1 LLVPFSAG
9 SFRTLRLPPF
19 DGSSEEPLRLVRITA
34 GALLLF
40 GTVVAILLALSGI
53 APRALQLIGM
63 FWAVYGF
70 VVGITSG
77 VLEPVIDGVARALSD
92 WGLIR
97 GGGGWS
103 AIESMA
109 ARGRLE
115 EAAEAYLS
123 RARDPRERV
132 TATLR
137 RAALLAGPMRQPET
151 AAMELERLQAQDL
164 APQDDLRVGLALV
177 DLYDRRLDDPGR
189 AMAELRRLI
198 DRHPGERDVSQ
209 WRRALALMKAE
220 RFKETKGSIP

>member
-1 LLVPFSAG
+1 
-9 SFRTLRLPPF
+9 LRLPPF

-63 FWAVYGF
+63 FWAIYGF

-77 VLEPVIDGVARALSD
+77 VLEPVIDGVARALTD
-92 WGLIR
+92 WGLMR
-97 GGGGWS
+97 AGGGWS
-103 AIESMA
+103 AIEAMA
-109 ARGRLE
+109 ARGQLE
-115 EAAEAYLS
+115 EAAEAYRS
-123 RARDPRERV
+123 RAADPRERV

-151 AAMELERLQAQDL
+151 AAVELEDLQRRPL
-164 APQDDLRVGLALV
+164 APHDDLRVGIALV
-177 DLYDRRLDDPGR
+177 DLYDRRLGDPGR
-189 AMAELRRLI
+189 AMTELRRLI
-198 DRHPGERDVSQ
+198 DRHPDGQGVSQ

-220 RFKETKGSIP
+220 RFKETKGSAP

>member
-1 LLVPFSAG
+1 MPFSAG

-40 GTVVAILLALSGI
+40 GTVVAIVLALSGI

-63 FWAVYGF
+63 FWAIYGF

-151 AAMELERLQAQDL
+151 AAMELERLQAQEL
-164 APQDDLRVGLALV
+164 APQEDLRVGLALV

>member
-1 LLVPFSAG
+1 LLVTFSAG
-9 SFRTLRLPPF
+9 RFRTLRLPPF

-53 APRALQLIGM
+53 APRALQLIGI
-63 FWAVYGF
+63 FWAIYGF
-70 VVGITSG
+70 VAGITSG
-77 VLEPVIDGVARALSD
+77 VLEPVIDGVARALAD

-97 GGGGWS
+97 VGGGWS
-103 AIESMA
+103 AIETLV

-115 EAAEAYLS
+115 EAAEAYRS
-123 RARDPRERV
+123 RAGDPRERV

-151 AAMELERLQAQDL
+151 AVVELEGLKEHEL
-164 APQDDLRVGLALV
+164 APPEDLRVGLALV
-177 DLYDRRLDDPGR
+177 DLYDRRLDDAGR

-198 DRHPGERDVSQ
+198 DRHPGERDVGR
-209 WRRALALMKAE
+209 WRRVLALMKAE
-220 RFKETKGSIP
+220 RFKETKGSLS

>member
-1 LLVPFSAG
+1 MPFSAG

-177 DLYDRRLDDPGR
+177 DLYDRRLDEPGR

-209 WRRALALMKAE
+209 WRRALALMKSE

>member
-1 LLVPFSAG
+1 MPFSAG

-220 RFKETKGSIP
+220 RFKETKGRIP

>member
-1 LLVPFSAG
+1 MPFSAG

-40 GTVVAILLALSGI
+40 GTVVAIVLALSGI

-63 FWAVYGF
+63 FWAIYGF

-97 GGGGWS
+97 AGGGWS

-115 EAAEAYLS
+115 EAAEAYLG

-151 AAMELERLQAQDL
+151 AAVELERLQAQEL
-164 APQDDLRVGLALV
+164 APQEDLRVGLALV